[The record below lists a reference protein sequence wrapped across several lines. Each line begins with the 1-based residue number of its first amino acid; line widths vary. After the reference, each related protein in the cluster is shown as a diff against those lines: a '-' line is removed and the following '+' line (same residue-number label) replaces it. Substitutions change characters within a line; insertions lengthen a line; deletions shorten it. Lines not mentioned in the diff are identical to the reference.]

1 VPVILPNGEIARV
14 RLVASASAEDAKTAK
29 DAAIERGDLDLGRTL
44 PARTAILRKNDEGS
58 YDLVDVDEPG
68 RLVPVQQT
76 IAKEVEKLINNEH
89 LRLYHGMH
97 ASSARGLHIASAP
110 SSVSASAAPSTLHL
124 LKG

>member
-1 VPVILPNGEIARV
+1 MPVILPNGEIARV

-44 PARTAILRKNDEGS
+44 PARTAILRKNDEGG

-110 SSVSASAAPSTLHL
+110 SSASASAAPSTLHL